1 MRHPLMQKRPC
12 WRVAPQI
19 DGYAPK
25 GPLEPSGLQGR
36 RNQAY
41 VVSVR
46 HWSYLVPNANANIQ
60 LADID
65 RQSLFHPATSIR
77 DHLQHGPL
85 IASTARGIW
94 VKDESGRNL
103 MDFGAG
109 LWCVNVGY
117 GRKELSEAA
126 AAAIGNLS
134 YFPLFF
140 SCSNEPVIRLADRV
154 LSQFHE
160 HAGASHLSKVFFGSS
175 GSDANDTNF
184 KLVRY
189 YNNMRKLPHKKKIIS
204 RWGAYHGST
213 LASASLTGIPGYH
226 KAFDLPGP
234 DVIHASC
241 PHYYGFA
248 EGDET
253 EERFVDRLIDELKTI
268 IFREGADTIAAFI
281 AEPIMGTGG
290 VIVPPRAYFER
301 VQTVLD
307 ENDILFIADE
317 VITGL
322 GRTGSYY
329 ATGLYSLKPDIVT
342 LAKGLTSAYFPLSAS
357 VVSERIWAVLC
368 ETSTEVGPFM
378 HGFTYSGHPVGAA
391 IGLANLDIIERE
403 NLIGN
408 AARMGS
414 LLIEQ
419 LRRRLAD
426 HPYVGDVRGVG
437 LMVGIEF
444 VADKKSRRSFRA
456 GAYPHRQV
464 QRQAAERSLLVRALP
479 YGSVTSLSPP
489 LTITA
494 EEVEEGVNRYVAAAQ
509 AAIPAMRDLAT

>member
-1 MRHPLMQKRPC
+1 LNR
-12 WRVAPQI
+12 
-19 DGYAPK
+19 
-25 GPLEPSGLQGR
+25 
-36 RNQAY
+36 
-41 VVSVR
+41 
-46 HWSYLVPNANANIQ
+46 Q

-65 RQSLFHPATSIR
+65 RQSLFHPATSIA

-85 IASTARGIW
+85 IATKAQGIW
-94 VKDESGRNL
+94 VNDQNGRNL

-117 GRKELSEAA
+117 GRTELADAA
-126 AAAIGNLS
+126 AAAIRDLS

-160 HAGASHLSKVFFGSS
+160 HAGARHMSKVFFGSS

-189 YNNMRKLPHKKKIIS
+189 YNNLRKLPRKKKFIS

-241 PHYYGFA
+241 PHYYLVA

-253 EERFVDRLIDELKTI
+253 EERFVDRMIAELKDI
-268 IFREGADTIAAFI
+268 ITREGADTIAAFI

-290 VIVPPRAYFER
+290 VILPPRGYFER
-301 VQTVLD
+301 VQALLD

-317 VITGL
+317 VISGL
-322 GRTGSYY
+322 GRTGSHY

-357 VVSERIWAVLC
+357 VISEGIWSVLRDASP
-368 ETSTEVGPFM
+368 ETGPFM

-391 IGLANLDIIERE
+391 IAMANLDIIDRE
-403 NLIGN
+403 KLIEN
-408 AARMGS
+408 AGRMGS
-414 LLIEQ
+414 LLVKR
-419 LRRRLAD
+419 LRERLAD

-437 LMVGIEF
+437 LMVGIEYM
-444 VADKKSRRSFRA
+444 ADKKSRRPFKA
-456 GAYPHRQV
+456 GTYPHRQV
-464 QRQAAERSLLVRALP
+464 QAQAAERSMLIRALP
-479 YGSVTSLSPP
+479 FGNVTSLSPP
-489 LTITA
+489 LTISA
-494 EEVEEGVNRYVAAAQ
+494 DEVEEGVNRYVAAAQ
-509 AAIPAMRDLAT
+509 AAIPAMRELAAR